1 MDDRAT
7 AHLLAS
13 SRARKS
19 LYWLRV
25 RREPI
30 PDQVVEQIIRS
41 GVWHQWGYRRLGD
54 LLMREVGLTAERAA
68 DWTCRAIEGGYEDA
82 SAYGC

>member
-1 MDDRAT
+1 MDDQVT

-30 PDQVVEQIIRS
+30 PDHVVEQIVRS
-41 GVWHQWGYRRLGD
+41 GVWHQWGYRLLGD
-54 LLMREVGLTAERAA
+54 LLMREVGLTAEQAA
-68 DWTCRAIEGGYEDA
+68 DWTCRAIGWGCEDA
-82 SAYGC
+82 RVYGC